1 MVDESTSAINTFRC
15 GDIVS
20 LRSGGV
26 HMTVSDTMGN
36 SVMCQW
42 YNAIRGT
49 VEKETFF
56 FPMLRPGASAP
67 QSPLGVNR

>member
-1 MVDESTSAINTFRC
+1 MNNFRC

-26 HMTVSDTMGN
+26 HMTVADTSGN
-36 SVMCQW
+36 SVTCQW
-42 YNAIRGT
+42 YNALSGK

-56 FPMLRPGASAP
+56 YPMLRPGATAP
-67 QSPLGVNR
+67 QNPDGVVR